1 MHRMTTLHK
10 NVDLFIYLRVL
21 LGILT

>member
-1 MHRMTTLHK
+1 MTTLHK